1 MAPHAGSLRT
11 GGCNA
16 GSVTLWTGHLMPAP
30 ALPAA
35 TKSVYGLFT
44 VSGGVRVGF
53 RMKDDPVHPFPQPAQ
68 PQGTATALDLRAAV
82 RRARVEEAERSGVA
96 AELRGA
102 ELARL
107 EMLKETLEPVFAQ
120 LPREAELFD
129 MGLVPGEKPRLF
141 VDMVAFVEMARD
153 RRTFRFIQETRAGRL
168 LIAEGERVDPVAEAV
183 TAYLGRR
190 LVERERALTEG
201 DAVAPRPASPSEA
214 GALPAS
220 PGTGTTDQRRF
231 SGGDVTFMTVLG
243 MMIGAGLLYAAM
255 LLKARG
261 IDIMSVFP
269 RP

>member
-1 MAPHAGSLRT
+1 
-11 GGCNA
+11 
-16 GSVTLWTGHLMPAP
+16 
-30 ALPAA
+30 
-35 TKSVYGLFT
+35 
-44 VSGGVRVGF
+44 
-53 RMKDDPVHPFPQPAQ
+53 MKDDPVHPFPQPAQ
-68 PQGTATALDLRAAV
+68 PQGSAAALDLRAAV

-153 RRTFRFIQETRAGRL
+153 RRTFRFIQENRAGRL
-168 LIAEGERVDPVAEAV
+168 LIAESDRVDPVAEAV

-190 LVERERALTEG
+190 LVERERALTQG
-201 DAVAPRPASPSEA
+201 DTVAPPPTAEPRGAAADGPAEV
-214 GALPAS
+214 
-220 PGTGTTDQRRF
+220 PGRRF
-231 SGGDVTFMTVLG
+231 SGGDVAFMTVLG
-243 MMIGAGLLYAAM
+243 MMVGAALLYAAI
-255 LLKARG
+255 LLRARG
-261 IDIMSVFP
+261 IDVLSILP

>member
-1 MAPHAGSLRT
+1 
-11 GGCNA
+11 
-16 GSVTLWTGHLMPAP
+16 
-30 ALPAA
+30 
-35 TKSVYGLFT
+35 
-44 VSGGVRVGF
+44 
-53 RMKDDPVHPFPQPAQ
+53 MKDDPVHPFPQPVQ
-68 PQGTATALDLRAAV
+68 PQGSAAALDLRAAV

-153 RRTFRFIQETRAGRL
+153 RRTFRFIQENRAGRL
-168 LIAEGERVDPVAEAV
+168 LIAESERVDPVAEAV

-190 LVERERALTEG
+190 LVERERALTQG
-201 DAVAPRPASPSEA
+201 DTVAPSPAAELPRSAVADLADGPA
-214 GALPAS
+214 G
-220 PGTGTTDQRRF
+220 RRF
-231 SGGDVTFMTVLG
+231 SGGDVAFMTVLG
-243 MMIGAGLLYAAM
+243 MMVGAALLYAAI
-255 LLKARG
+255 LLRARG
-261 IDIMSVFP
+261 IDVLSILP

>member
-1 MAPHAGSLRT
+1 MCDIAHDDSSGGARRLWMRELRPGVGSSGRVEFRLRFVFHSSLRQFP
-11 GGCNA
+11 G
-16 GSVTLWTGHLMPAP
+16 P
-30 ALPAA
+30 
-35 TKSVYGLFT
+35 
-44 VSGGVRVGF
+44 

-68 PQGTATALDLRAAV
+68 PPGSAAALDLRAAV

-153 RRTFRFIQETRAGRL
+153 RRTFRFIQENRAGRL
-168 LIAEGERVDPVAEAV
+168 LIAESDRVDPVAEAV

-190 LVERERALTEG
+190 LVERERALTQG
-201 DAVAPRPASPSEA
+201 DVVAPSPPPVEPAPVAAVAAP
-214 GALPAS
+214 
-220 PGTGTTDQRRF
+220 DVRRF
-231 SGGDVTFMTVLG
+231 SGGDVAFMTVLG
-243 MMIGAGLLYAAM
+243 MMVGAALLYTAI
-255 LLKARG
+255 LLRARG
-261 IDIMSVFP
+261 IDVLPILP